1 MVDDNRETEWLHSI
15 LEIVTDGIVVLQDN
29 EIVDANSVFSTMLGY
44 EKDDL
49 IFMAFEDLVDSLS
62 RRHHSNMLDALADAE
77 NVEPFS
83 TRMRTKQGDL
93 LHVEINPRI
102 ISFDGDDAVL
112 IAVNNV
118 TGQIVLEETVLEL
131 ENRFA
136 NLYDLSPIAYLT
148 LNREGIIEQVN
159 KATEDLF
166 GYTADKLIGA
176 NFSTLFLER
185 TEEYDPAGDILAEVS
200 RGRTVNAL
208 EVEMARSDK
217 RPIWASI
224 SSSSLTPGSE
234 KPREIGLMAVD
245 ITRRKQAEDRL
256 REERERADLYL
267 GLMTSDLNI
276 INQSALF
283 ALENLKVSMDLPEAE
298 LELINET
305 AWNIRRSS
313 RMIANMEV
321 LFKLAR
327 SPPDKVKTR
336 VRTHFNRAA
345 TEVDRDFEWK
355 DLEINTNIGDEPL
368 EVLGDMFLWS
378 IFFNILH
385 NAMIY
390 DSSKKVQVDVNASI
404 VDMGREVRIEF
415 ADRGPGI
422 PDDRKPHVFK
432 REGIAKAEP
441 TGKGLGLT
449 VVDRYVTDLGGRV
462 WVEDRI
468 PGEPSKGSKFVLV
481 LPRWQEQLQIPP
493 ITFYKSQHCVF
504 CDPVLDILTSVL
516 DDMGISRSIISV
528 VDVEDPN
535 AGISEDELPA
545 LPAIQLGGRR
555 LAGYVP
561 EEDMRQEIVKLMMTA
576 SE

>member
-1 MVDDNRETEWLHSI
+1 LPDDKRETEWLHNI
-15 LEIVTDGIVVLQDN
+15 LEIVTDGIAVLQDN
-29 EIVDANSVFSTMLGY
+29 EIVDVNSVLSTMLGY

-49 IFMAFEDLVDSLS
+49 IFMPFEDLVDSLS
-62 RRHHSNMLDALADAE
+62 RRHHKNMLDALADAE
-77 NVEPFS
+77 DVEPFS

-102 ISFDGDDAVL
+102 IDFDGDDAVL
-112 IAVNNV
+112 ISVNNV
-118 TGQIVLEETVLEL
+118 TGQIALQETVLEL

-148 LNREGIIEQVN
+148 LNREGVIEQVN
-159 KATEDLF
+159 KAAEDLF

-185 TEEYDPAGDILAEVS
+185 TEEYDPAGDILTEVS
-200 RGRTVNAL
+200 RGRTVSAL
-208 EVEMARSDK
+208 EVEMVRSDK

-245 ITRRKQAEDRL
+245 ITRRKHAEDRL

-283 ALENLKVSMDLPEAE
+283 ALENLKVSLDLPEEE
-298 LELINET
+298 LELVNET

-327 SPPDKVKTR
+327 SPPDRVKTK

-355 DLEINTNIGDEPL
+355 DLEINTNIGEEQL

-390 DSSKKVQVDVNASI
+390 DPSKKVEVDVNASI

-422 PDDRKPHVFK
+422 PDERKPYVFK
-432 REGIAKAEP
+432 REGIAKIGP

-462 WVEDRI
+462 WVEDRV
-468 PGEPSKGSKFVLV
+468 PGDPSKGSKFVLV

-504 CDPVLDILTSVL
+504 CDPVLDTLTSVL
-516 DDMGISRSIISV
+516 DDMGISRSTISV
-528 VDVEDPN
+528 VDVEDPD

-561 EEDMRQEIVKLMMTA
+561 EQDMRNEIVKLMMMA
-576 SE
+576 SQ